1 MIKEKPILFS
11 GPMVRAILEGKKT
24 QTRRVM
30 KPQVESFGE
39 NGWKWDGH
47 APNSPYGAYAST
59 HQDPISLN
67 IFVGSSNPY
76 GQRGDRLWVRETFT
90 IESNF
95 NVDGM
100 KEYPPPFK
108 DGRPAKTTSC
118 PEYGEYWEQCHYRAT
133 DPEPELSYED
143 MDGPGCRWKPSIHMP
158 RWASRINLEITDIR
172 VERVQDISE
181 QDAKA
186 EGVQKV
192 MAFIGFTKNFKE
204 LWDEINGKPRANGID
219 ISWEANPW
227 VWVVTFKKEEL
238 C

>member
-1 MIKEKPILFS
+1 MKEKPILFS
-11 GPMVRAILEGKKT
+11 GPMIRAILEGKKT
-24 QTRRVM
+24 QTRRVI
-30 KPQVESFGE
+30 KPQPDE
-39 NGWKWDGH
+39 DGL
-47 APNSPYGAYAST
+47 SLTLLTKEWMDTDGQEYKCPY
-59 HQDPISLN
+59 
-67 IFVGSSNPY
+67 SSIHN
-76 GQRGDRLWVRETFT
+76 QLWIRETFT

-143 MDGPGCRWKPSIHMP
+143 MEGPGCRWKPSIHMP

-181 QDAKA
+181 EDAKA
-186 EGVQKV
+186 EGCEAQERS
-192 MAFIGFTKNFKE
+192 ANTPYDFTDDGHFAVDDFAS
-204 LWDEINGKPRANGID
+204 LWDHINGKPRADGVD
-219 ISWEANPW
+219 ISWSANPW
-227 VWVVTFKKEEL
+227 VWVVTFSKL
-238 C
+238 